1 MSLIGVRDRCL
12 RLVANPW
19 AWAVIAGVVRLGMLA
34 VLPQIADHLAINL
47 GGQPFVQAAQQTA
60 APNLP
65 KSPIAFLQGRAL
77 LRPLTEDESAYD
89 EMAKNL
95 VAGRG
100 FVLDSKWMITTPGR
114 PAMYAGC
121 SYPLFVAA
129 VYAVFGAGAEL
140 PVYLIQIL
148 LAALA
153 AGWIY
158 KGAARVGGALAGSLA
173 AAFYAFHPNLIW
185 SSVSMMSEAIC
196 VPLIA
201 LVLWILT
208 VRSRSLGRAVA
219 LGVLWAVLCLAR
231 STFADFVWV
240 IAALLVFERRLAP
253 LGRRLLPAGIFVASF
268 VVVCAPWTIRNYV
281 HWGRFIPFST
291 KSGTNAWMHN
301 HPGLHVEFSQR
312 AVFGP
317 QPVDIFD
324 PQIQNLPDE
333 ATRDERLMQMFVE
346 FAKANPGTFLGLA
359 VVRAGMSVLPVSVTS
374 KSALAVVTAWYAK
387 GTVLI
392 ALLLSVWLVRPRL
405 YFRMRA
411 WVLFAVYWTLLQSL
425 AGSGLRYRLPAD
437 PAWALIVGALAAAIL
452 AAFWRSA
459 ATPLAHRWVKP
470 ARRRKGPLVPILK
483 RSTSP

>member
-19 AWAVIAGVVRLGMLA
+19 AWVVIAGVVRLGMLA
-34 VLPQIADHLAINL
+34 VLPQIADHLGINL
-47 GGQPFVQAAQQTA
+47 EGQPFVQAALQKA

-65 KSPIAFLQGRAL
+65 KSPIALLQGRAHV
-77 LRPLTEDESAYD
+77 RPFTEEESSYD

-100 FVLDSKWMITTPGR
+100 FVLDSKWLITTPGQ

-153 AGWIY
+153 AGLIY

-208 VRSRSLGRAVA
+208 VR
-219 LGVLWAVLCLAR
+219 
-231 STFADFVWV
+231 
-240 IAALLVFERRLAP
+240 
-253 LGRRLLPAGIFVASF
+253 
-268 VVVCAPWTIRNYV
+268 
-281 HWGRFIPFST
+281 
-291 KSGTNAWMHN
+291 
-301 HPGLHVEFSQR
+301 
-312 AVFGP
+312 
-317 QPVDIFD
+317 
-324 PQIQNLPDE
+324 
-333 ATRDERLMQMFVE
+333 
-346 FAKANPGTFLGLA
+346 
-359 VVRAGMSVLPVSVTS
+359 
-374 KSALAVVTAWYAK
+374 
-387 GTVLI
+387 
-392 ALLLSVWLVRPRL
+392 
-405 YFRMRA
+405 
-411 WVLFAVYWTLLQSL
+411 
-425 AGSGLRYRLPAD
+425 
-437 PAWALIVGALAAAIL
+437 
-452 AAFWRSA
+452 
-459 ATPLAHRWVKP
+459 
-470 ARRRKGPLVPILK
+470 
-483 RSTSP
+483 